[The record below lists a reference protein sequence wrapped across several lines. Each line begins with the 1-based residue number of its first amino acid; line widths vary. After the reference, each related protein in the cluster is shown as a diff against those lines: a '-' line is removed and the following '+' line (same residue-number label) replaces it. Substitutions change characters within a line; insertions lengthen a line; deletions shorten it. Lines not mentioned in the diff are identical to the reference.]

1 MKNKLLTLCLV
12 IKDGRVLLG
21 MKKRGFG
28 AGRWNGFGG
37 KVMEG
42 ERIEDAAVREMRE
55 ESGVEVKNIKEVG
68 VLEFIFPDKSQPIH
82 EVHIY
87 TSGEFEGAPSESE
100 EMRPQWF
107 AFDEVPY
114 DEMWP
119 DDRFWLPLVLA
130 GKKISG
136 RFEFGP
142 GDTIVAQHLEEL

>member
-1 MKNKLLTLCLV
+1 MNKLLTLCLV

-28 AGRWNGFGG
+28 EGRWNGFGG

-42 ERIEDAAVREMRE
+42 ETIEDAAVREMRE
-55 ESGVEVKNIKEVG
+55 ESGVEVKDPEEVG
-68 VLEFIFPDKSQPIH
+68 VLEFVFPDKSLPVH

-87 TSGEFEGAPSESE
+87 TAGSFEGSPSESE

-107 AFDEVPY
+107 AFGDVPY
-114 DEMWP
+114 EEMWP
-119 DDRFWLPLVLA
+119 DDRFWLPKVLA
-130 GKKISG
+130 GKKVAG

-142 GDTIVAQHLEEL
+142 GDAIIAQHLEEI